1 MGTSNPTHSFLPSS
15 PNEQRYN
22 RGMRKNLKNYTS
34 ETPVEISLAK
44 IEALVVKHG
53 ATQFF
58 KEYQAGRVVGV
69 VFIISLLSGEL
80 PIRLPAR
87 VEQVRQK
94 LYGKRSTYTVAMEEQ
109 ARRTAWANIRD
120 WLDAQMALIET
131 EQVKLEEIFLPY
143 MTDRSGK
150 TLFEYMQA
158 NQFKLPQPASN
169 GNSASMEGE
178 IV

>member
-1 MGTSNPTHSFLPSS
+1 
-15 PNEQRYN
+15 
-22 RGMRKNLKNYTS
+22 MRKGLKNYTS
-34 ETPVEISLAK
+34 DARVENSLAK
-44 IEALVVKHG
+44 IEGLVVKHG

-58 KEYQAGRVVGV
+58 KEYKDGLVVDV
-69 VFIISLLSGEL
+69 VFIIPILSGEL

-87 VEQVRQK
+87 VDKVKQK
-94 LYGKRSTYTVAMEEQ
+94 LYGKRLAYTPAMEEQ

-150 TLFEYMQA
+150 TLFEHMQE
-158 NQFKLPQPASN
+158 NQFKMPQLPIDRGEQSI
-169 GNSASMEGE
+169 EGE
-178 IV
+178 VL